1 MSTQQLLKNTVF
13 TEWTSETSFIDKLER
28 KIQEQYLA
36 VQLEKKVSKNWIMEN
51 YLNAINL
58 GQNTL
63 GVAVASERYFGKDVS
78 ELTLSECAV
87 LAGMPVSQYNPSA
100 PQDRG

>member
-1 MSTQQLLKNTVF
+1 
-13 TEWTSETSFIDKLER
+13 
-28 KIQEQYLA
+28 
-36 VQLEKKVSKNWIMEN
+36 MEN

-87 LAGMPVSQYNPSA
+87 FGSHHTESVQV
-100 PQDRG
+100 